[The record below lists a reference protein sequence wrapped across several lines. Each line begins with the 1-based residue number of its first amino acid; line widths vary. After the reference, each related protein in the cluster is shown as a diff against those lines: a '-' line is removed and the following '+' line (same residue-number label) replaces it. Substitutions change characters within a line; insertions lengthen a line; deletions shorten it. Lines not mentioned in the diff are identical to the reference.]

1 MWLSHVLRRN
11 LARDPQG
18 VALRDGR
25 RTVTWRDLARDVAA
39 LAAALSDAVPPGGR
53 ILVLSGNRVEV
64 LEAYFACAVA
74 GVVAAPVNPQLTG
87 PEISY
92 IVNSVQPGLAL
103 ADEPGRQRLTAGWPE
118 LPRLAIEDPPG
129 LPDVPDFGARLAA
142 GAALTAPVAVLHT
155 SATTGR
161 PKGVVVDQR
170 SFQLNATSW
179 LADVGVPAGTVFLNA
194 CPLFHGSM
202 VIALDY
208 LAAGATVCVLDR
220 FTPGGCLT
228 ALESWQVQ
236 HAFLVPSMVRLLLES
251 RALIGADLAAL
262 RLVAHGAAPMEPD
275 LAEQARNR
283 LGVELQTIFGIT
295 EGGGPVI
302 SLRPGDKPGDPP
314 VRGAVCAGMPMLGT
328 DVRVVDSDGAPAGVG
343 QVGEIHL
350 SGDGLM
356 QGYWRDPDATAEVL
370 VNGWLNTRDLGC
382 LGADG
387 YLWSLDRRNDLILR
401 GGQNVYPAEIE
412 HVLRQSPDVA
422 DAAVV
427 PTPSP
432 AWGQTPVAFIEP
444 AAGAALSEGDLIE
457 LCITQLASYKRPSR
471 FVVVD
476 QIPRNPAG
484 KILRNILRER
494 AERLSAK
501 NAEEIAP

>member
-18 VALRDGR
+18 IALRDVR
-25 RTVTWRDLARDVAA
+25 RTVTWRDMAGDVAA
-39 LAAALSDAVPPGGR
+39 LAAALSDALPPGGR
-53 ILVLSGNRVEV
+53 VLVLSGNRVEV

-74 GVVAAPVNPQLTG
+74 GVLAAPVNPLLTG
-87 PEISY
+87 PEIGY
-92 IVNSVQPGLAL
+92 IVDSVQPGLAL
-103 ADEPGRQRLTAGWPE
+103 ADEPGRQRLTAGWPG
-118 LPRLAIEDPPG
+118 LPLLAIEETPRLPEV
-129 LPDVPDFGARLAA
+129 PDVGDRLAA
-142 GAALTAPVAVLHT
+142 AESLTAPVAVMHT

-170 SFQLNATSW
+170 SFQLNAASW
-179 LADVGVPAGTVFLNA
+179 LADVGVPADTVFLNA

-220 FTPGGCLT
+220 FTPGGCLS
-228 ALESWQVQ
+228 ALESWRVQ
-236 HAFLVPSMVRLLLES
+236 HAFLVPAMVRLLLES
-251 RALIGADLAAL
+251 RALADADLAAL
-262 RLVAHGAAPMEPD
+262 RLVAHGAAPMEPE

-283 LGVELQTIFGIT
+283 LGVDLQTIFGIT

-314 VRGAVCAGMPMLGT
+314 VRGAVCAGIPMLGT
-328 DVRVVDSDGAPAGVG
+328 DVAVLDSNGAAAGVG
-343 QVGEIHL
+343 KIGEIHL
-350 SGDGLM
+350 AGDGLM
-356 QGYWRDPDATAEVL
+356 QGYWRDPEATGEVL

-427 PTPSP
+427 PAPSH

-444 AAGAALSEGDLIE
+444 APGAAVAEADLIE
-457 LCITQLASYKRPSR
+457 LCITHLASYKRPSR

-484 KILRNILRER
+484 KILRNSLRER
-494 AERLSAK
+494 AGRLTAK
-501 NAEEIAP
+501 NAEETAQ